1 MRITTQMLNETAK
14 KAGIPL
20 NSQTLLDY
28 INKDSDSSSLL
39 SSSATSG
46 TLLKAK
52 VSASGYENMKDNA
65 RELQEAVSKLADE
78 NSDIFEKAKADNDT
92 SEIVSAVEEIVE
104 NYNSMIKI
112 LSKSTSAL
120 DVFYAKSLKELP
132 ESFSEELAE
141 IGITQNEDGS
151 LEIASDKL
159 KKAGV
164 DMLESIFGNSAEFAQ
179 KLSFVA
185 SRIENNAQ
193 TNLQS
198 VSSTYGQSADILSS
212 YTSSRYDYLG

>member
-39 SSSATSG
+39 SSSAASSA
-46 TLLKAK
+46 LLKAK
-52 VSASGYENMKDNA
+52 VSTSGYEDMKDNA
-65 RELQEAVSKLADE
+65 HELQEAVSKLSDE

-104 NYNSMIKI
+104 NYNSMIKT

-132 ESFSEELAE
+132 EDFSEELAE
-141 IGITQNEDGS
+141 IGITQNDDGS
-151 LEIASDKL
+151 LEIASDTL

-164 DMLESIFGNSAEFAQ
+164 DTIESIFGNSAEFAE

-198 VSSTYGQSADILSS
+198 VSSTYSQSADILSS
-212 YTSSRYDYLG
+212 YTGSVYDYLG

>member
-28 INKDSDSSSLL
+28 INKDSDSSPLL
-39 SSSATSG
+39 SSSAASSA
-46 TLLKAK
+46 LLKAK
-52 VSASGYENMKDNA
+52 VSTRGYEDMKDNA
-65 RELQEAVSKLADE
+65 HELQEAVSKLSDE
-78 NSDIFEKAKADNDT
+78 NSDIFEKAKTDNDT

-132 ESFSEELAE
+132 EGFNEELAE

-151 LEIASDKL
+151 LEIDSDKL

-164 DMLESIFGNSAEFAQ
+164 DMLESIFGNSAEFAE

-198 VSSTYGQSADILSS
+198 VSSTYSQSADILSS
-212 YTSSRYDYLG
+212 YTGSVYDYLG